1 MFLKIFGFWILSKHC
16 LRYSSSILQTVSIP
30 SKKKNKNKRNRKET
44 FYGAKEKKYFRNSYM
59 NSLPTFR
66 QFQVIHVNNF
76 HLFLLKFVF
85 KLKPKI
91 FEQRGW
97 LAYGSSKYIGVACT
111 LNPIQGA
118 FYFDSVF
125 LCRNCA
131 YINLL
136 ENTRKR

>member
-1 MFLKIFGFWILSKHC
+1 MFWIFFSKRLTICPARYLIIFLTTLVQLIMFLYKFVFFKRIFAKDFKYLAC
-16 LRYSSSILQTVSIP
+16 LLRLISRTFLIP
-30 SKKKNKNKRNRKET
+30 SRKQKET
-44 FYGAKEKKYFRNSYM
+44 FYSTKKYFQKSYM

-97 LAYGSSKYIGVACT
+97 LAYGASKYIGVA
-111 LNPIQGA
+111 
-118 FYFDSVF
+118 FVH
-125 LCRNCA
+125 
-131 YINLL
+131 
-136 ENTRKR
+136 

>member
-1 MFLKIFGFWILSKHC
+1 MLLYRFVFFKRIFAKDLKYLACLLRLNSRTFL
-16 LRYSSSILQTVSIP
+16 IP
-30 SKKKNKNKRNRKET
+30 SGKQKET
-44 FYGAKEKKYFRNSYM
+44 FYSTKKYFQNSYM

-97 LAYGSSKYIGVACT
+97 LAYGASKYIGVA
-111 LNPIQGA
+111 
-118 FYFDSVF
+118 FVH
-125 LCRNCA
+125 
-131 YINLL
+131 
-136 ENTRKR
+136 